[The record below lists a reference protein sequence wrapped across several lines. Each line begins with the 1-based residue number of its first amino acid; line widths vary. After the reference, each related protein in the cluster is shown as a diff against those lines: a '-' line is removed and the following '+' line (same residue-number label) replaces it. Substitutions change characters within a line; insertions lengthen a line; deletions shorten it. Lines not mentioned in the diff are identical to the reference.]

1 MRIRSILGALVLA
14 SLPVA
19 PVWAENMT
27 PEDIQ
32 KLVDEA
38 VKKALKEHEQRESPM
53 ERTMERKEGQPGAV
67 QYPVPTG
74 PITDIKVERKG
85 EENVPLSFGSTGSGK
100 LIYAKPFLS
109 APKATVGGYA
119 DIKFNA
125 MTGPTL
131 DNPSRNTFNQERM
144 VPFIYA
150 DITEHV
156 KFATEIE
163 MERGGTNSPGATDA
177 TGNTTA
183 RGSMQLEFAQLDYLI
198 TEAINIRAGI
208 LLVPVGKFNLLHDS
222 PLNDL
227 VDRPMVSR
235 LVIPSTWFESGAGIY
250 GTLYPSSLSKV
261 DYELY
266 AVNGMGCNGQGST
279 ITDLSGTRPCR
290 ASVSRDL
297 NDNKA
302 VVGRLAYSPFLG
314 VEIAGSA
321 FYGTYSNSSSAT
333 VNLNNQDN
341 HIGIYAID
349 WTLQRGPFE
358 VIGEAAWARI
368 EGNQG
373 APAGSGAQQG
383 PSGMRGYYV
392 QGNYH
397 FMPEFLKKL
406 APSHFTD
413 ASTFTAVIRWETV
426 DTDTSNFT
434 KVAGG
439 GLSNQRDLQRLTLG
453 LNFRPIEDTVF
464 KFDWQFNTQK
474 DTSITNFVNTPG
486 AGAPL
491 IPAATQPA
499 TRIDGNGF
507 LFMAATYF

>member
-1 MRIRSILGALVLA
+1 MRMRSILGALVIA
-14 SLPVA
+14 SLPALPALAVD
-19 PVWAENMT
+19 MT
-27 PEDIQ
+27 PEEIK
-32 KLVDEA
+32 KLVDDA
-38 VKKALKEHEQRESPM
+38 VNKKLAEHERRETSM
-53 ERTMERKEGQPGAV
+53 EKMKEGQTGEV
-67 QYPVPTG
+67 QYPIPTG
-74 PITDIKVERKG
+74 PMTDIRVERKG

-109 APKATVGGYA
+109 SPKATVGGYA

-150 DITEHV
+150 DITDHI

-163 MERGGTNSPGATDA
+163 MERGGTNSPGSTDSG
-177 TGNTTA
+177 GNSTA
-183 RGSMQLEFAQLDYLI
+183 RGSMQLEFAQLDYLVN
-198 TEAINIRAGI
+198 EAINFRAGI

-235 LVIPSTWFESGAGIY
+235 LVIPSTWFEAGAGIY
-250 GTLYPSSLSKV
+250 GTLYPSSRSKL

-279 ITDLSGTRPCR
+279 VTDLTGNRPCR
-290 ASVSRDL
+290 GSVSRDL

-302 VVGRLAYSPFLG
+302 VVGRVAFSPILG
-314 VEIAGSA
+314 IEVAGSA
-321 FYGTYSNSSSAT
+321 YYGTYSNSSLAT
-333 VNLNNQDN
+333 SNLNNRDN

-358 VIGEAAWARI
+358 VIGEAAWSRI

-373 APAGSGAQQG
+373 TTLTTQG
-383 PSGMRGYYV
+383 PDGMFGYYV

-397 FMPEFLKKL
+397 FMPEWLKKV
-406 APSHFTD
+406 APSHFTE
-413 ASTFTAVIRWETV
+413 ASTFTAVVRWETV
-426 DTDTSNFT
+426 NTDTGDKSRLAN
-434 KVAGG
+434 
-439 GLSNQRDLQRLTLG
+439 GLISNQRDLQRLTLG

-464 KFDWQFNTQK
+464 KFDYQFNTQRN
-474 DTSITNFVNTPG
+474 TSVSNIVNAPG
-486 AGAPL
+486 NGAPL
-491 IPAATQPA
+491 TTSGA
-499 TRIDGNGF
+499 RIDGNGF